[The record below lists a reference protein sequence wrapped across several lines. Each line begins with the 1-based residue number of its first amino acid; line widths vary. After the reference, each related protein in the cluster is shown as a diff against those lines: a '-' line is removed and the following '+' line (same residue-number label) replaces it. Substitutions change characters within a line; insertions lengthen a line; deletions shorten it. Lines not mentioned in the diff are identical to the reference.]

1 MYINQNFR
9 RLPDDTLLNTI
20 LDTFRVKSLMVGARI
35 SVLELE
41 DMNIVSRMNTVLPV
55 LMDYYV
61 PCKARKYLTDL
72 TPRKCVNVMRQVFKA
87 KGIVISCK
95 ERIVMKRKD
104 YVYTIVEINNEDV
117 HTYSAS
123 AVVTFD

>member
-1 MYINQNFR
+1 
-9 RLPDDTLLNTI
+9 
-20 LDTFRVKSLMVGARI
+20 MVGTKI
-35 SVLELE
+35 SVIDLA
-41 DMNIVSRMNTVLPV
+41 DNDIVSRVNTVIPL

-72 TPRKCVNVMRQVFKA
+72 TPRKCVNILRQVFKA
-87 KGIVISCK
+87 KGININCK

-104 YVYTIVEINNEDV
+104 YVYTIVEITNEDV